1 VKRRFRLTRSSDIER
16 VRRLG
21 RSYPHPLVVLIAAP
35 NQLDQV
41 RVGVAAG
48 RSVGTAVVRNRAKRL
63 LRACVDGFLLDL
75 VPGWD
80 LFLLARK
87 ALPEAGYQKT
97 RAALK
102 SVLRQGNL
110 LALTHGRDEPG
121 ISE

>member
-1 VKRRFRLTRSSDIER
+1 MKRRFRLTRSSDIER

-21 RSYPHPLVVLIAAP
+21 RSYPHPLVILIASP

-63 LRACVDGFLLDL
+63 LRACVDGYLLDL

-97 RAALK
+97 CAALQ
-102 SVLRQGNL
+102 SVLKQANL
-110 LALTHGRDEPG
+110 LLARGNDEPG
-121 ISE
+121 LSE

>member
-1 VKRRFRLTRSSDIER
+1 MKRRFRLTRSSDIER

-21 RSYPHPLVVLIAAP
+21 KSYPHPLVVLIAAP
-35 NQLDQV
+35 NQSEQV

-48 RSVGTAVVRNRAKRL
+48 KSVGTAVIRNRAKRL
-63 LRACVDGFLLDL
+63 LRACVDGYLPDL

-87 ALPEAGYQKT
+87 ALPDAGFQKI
-97 RAALK
+97 RSALE
-102 SVLRQGNL
+102 SVLRQANL
-110 LALTHGRDEPG
+110 LTYAHRRDEPG